1 MEAITY
7 SYARENL
14 AKTMQQAC
22 DDHEPYGGG
31 GIHLQIFIV
40 KTFALLLKMRPCS
53 QHLYTPSHNR

>member
-40 KTFALLLKMRPCS
+40 KTFALNHCGSSGDIGEM
-53 QHLYTPSHNR
+53 H